1 MTRIITRLYPRAWRE
16 RYGAELSD
24 LIDETGMTPRVAI
37 DVARDAAREWTS
49 QARLGL
55 AGGGSMVIGPAYR
68 HPNLWALAALS
79 ILAPTLVFVSLSIL
93 AYQIGVAAL
102 VPVMEPINAWLNQ
115 VRFIDIVAAALPVLA
130 LVLAAAPLLRLDLR
144 RSPGSAKAVIDL
156 RLLAPNVIVGV
167 LAIVVIGV
175 LVSHAAAG

>member
-1 MTRIITRLYPRAWRE
+1 
-16 RYGAELSD
+16 
-24 LIDETGMTPRVAI
+24 
-37 DVARDAAREWTS
+37 
-49 QARLGL
+49 
-55 AGGGSMVIGPAYR
+55 
-68 HPNLWALAALS
+68 
-79 ILAPTLVFVSLSIL
+79 VSLSIV

-115 VRFIDIVAAALPVLA
+115 VRFIDIVVAALPVLA